1 MIAAVWSLELLETH
15 LALTNKFSILKKGSG
30 DLIITGDQATLH
42 PLHQYHQTRQY
53 SWQRGANQVPTEL
66 IWPFRGT
73 RSDRHCLDII
83 TMYEL
88 FLTALVEDADFQAA
102 CAVLG
107 GFCAMPPWE
116 TVNRVLY
123 FQGPPR
129 PAGISNQSSIDKPM
143 RKDVAFLYK
152 DLHQNLSRQSFVLQ
166 ARYEILKD
174 RDMGPSSA
182 PQDLDAA
189 AGILRWADFPDPPTA
204 RPVLTQRKVV
214 ELWEQ
219 KKLPS
224 VMRDNNFQFKTET
237 VEELYRFFRDD
248 IEFCL
253 SRQYFL
259 KRINDY
265 MPLGPTQHNTT
276 EPLQTLPAWD
286 ALTPMDGQNRWV
298 LQIKAHVL
306 QDNKP
311 DEIRKAQDQLMAIRG
326 ELDGVFDFKTIDRKV
341 HDTRLAMQQQGIQA
355 LPQRVMLGKT

>member
-1 MIAAVWSLELLETH
+1 
-15 LALTNKFSILKKGSG
+15 
-30 DLIITGDQATLH
+30 
-42 PLHQYHQTRQY
+42 
-53 SWQRGANQVPTEL
+53 
-66 IWPFRGT
+66 
-73 RSDRHCLDII
+73 
-83 TMYEL
+83 MYEL

-224 VMRDNNFQFKTET
+224 VMRDNNYQFKTET

-276 EPLQTLPAWD
+276 EPFQTLPAWD